1 MGWREVGCW
10 CRVVRSRDGEGLGV
24 EWRAGEQNV
33 FLGTGITAFLYPT
46 FLILFSLLQID
57 FRRGVGGPRIPYP
70 SSSVFKRGLIY
81 GFFEKQYV
89 AILFSSVGPVKY
101 QIYSEQ

>member
-1 MGWREVGCW
+1 MEKGWGL
-10 CRVVRSRDGEGLGV
+10 SGGEGSK
-24 EWRAGEQNV
+24 NV

-89 AILFSSVGPVKY
+89 AILFSSVGPVKC